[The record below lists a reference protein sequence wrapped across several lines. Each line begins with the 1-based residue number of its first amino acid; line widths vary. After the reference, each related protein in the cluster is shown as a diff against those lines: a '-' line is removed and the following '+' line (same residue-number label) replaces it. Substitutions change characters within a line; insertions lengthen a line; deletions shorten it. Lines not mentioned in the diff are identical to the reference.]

1 MEERFQVKTFLT
13 KDLEELDKLI
23 NEFLIDKLV
32 PHVIDIDIE
41 VIELEDNTLNFFG
54 FIKYMTE
61 FVKPPP

>member
-13 KDLEELDKLI
+13 KHLEELDKLI

-41 VIELEDNTLNFFG
+41 VIQMEDDSLRFFG